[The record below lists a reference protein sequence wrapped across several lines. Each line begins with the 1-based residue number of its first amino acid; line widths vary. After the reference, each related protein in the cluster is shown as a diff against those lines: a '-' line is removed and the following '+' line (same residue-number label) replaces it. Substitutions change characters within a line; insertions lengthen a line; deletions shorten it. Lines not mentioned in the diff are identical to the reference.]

1 MAVTYFTTS
10 AFHSFLCFCLRMVDY
25 SVSDVPEALF
35 SNNSFKMEE
44 LALMALLECPLCLEK
59 LDASAKVLPC
69 QHTFCLPCLQR
80 HEADQ
85 YQLFCPECSAPV
97 PARTAEELPT
107 NLLLVRL
114 LERLNGPSGPS
125 KNTQKSRY
133 AVPVSRES
141 LTARDDKQYQES
153 PNREKQGNNE
163 VSKASAQSS
172 TAI

>member
-1 MAVTYFTTS
+1 
-10 AFHSFLCFCLRMVDY
+10 
-25 SVSDVPEALF
+25 
-35 SNNSFKMEE
+35 
-44 LALMALLECPLCLEK
+44 MALLECPLCLEK